1 MEEQMLR
8 AMDQEVEQTG
18 LKQLAP
24 LLVALNSADACAKSI
39 EALQAFMVDTSEQV
53 FDLSL
58 HA

>member
-1 MEEQMLR
+1 MLR